1 MHTVEP
7 QGMELAE
14 ARKKRKMV
22 VVSGAF
28 FGLLLVLTLFSN
40 TLQAITLPKVRTET
54 PVRGKL
60 VHNIEANGTLKP
72 VEEAEL
78 KNETGWK
85 VKAVHVKAGDA
96 VVKDQPLIT
105 YVSKPADRQIA
116 DEQTALKQQKLQL
129 EGLFESF
136 VEANRNGDSTAINKA
151 KRDIESRQLDID
163 VRERKIQALQEDLA
177 GQRQIVAPF
186 DGIVTSVRATEGLA
200 SLPGQ
205 PVVRVS
211 NASRG
216 YGMSIPV
223 AADLTSLLSVGEKIE
238 VEVKDQTVQVIE
250 GQIDEIA
257 DAQMELAGG
266 AGEKQDAPPAS
277 NTVRITVPG
286 EGLKGGERAAVRL
299 QKSVSADEQLLISN
313 EAIHKDR
320 EGNYVYVIEARKGPL
335 GNGFYVR
342 KSYIRA
348 ADANASQTA
357 VREGIFPFDQVIVES
372 GEPLQAGNRV
382 RLQ

>member
-1 MHTVEP
+1 MEL

-22 VVSGAF
+22 VLSGVF

-54 PVRGKL
+54 PVKGKL
-60 VHNIEANGTLKP
+60 VHSIEANGTLKP

-105 YVSKPADRQIA
+105 YDSKPADRQIA
-116 DEQTALKQQKLQL
+116 DEQSALKQQKLQL
-129 EGLFESF
+129 DGLFESF
-136 VEANRNGDSTAINKA
+136 VEANRNGDSTAISKA

-186 DGIVTSVRATEGLA
+186 DGIVTSVRATEGLP
-200 SLPGQ
+200 SLSGQ

-216 YGMSIPV
+216 YGMSVLV
-223 AADLTSLLSVGEKIE
+223 AADLAAFLSVGEKIE
-238 VEVKDQTVQVIE
+238 VEVKDQAVQVME
-250 GQIDEIA
+250 GRIDEIA
-257 DAQMELAGG
+257 DSQMELAGG
-266 AGEKQDAPPAS
+266 AGQKQDAPPAS
-277 NTVRITVPG
+277 KTVRITVQG
-286 EGLKGGERAAVRL
+286 EGLNGGERAVVRL

-313 EAIHKDR
+313 EAVHKDQ
-320 EGNYVYVIEARKGPL
+320 EGKFVYVIEERKGPL

-348 ADANASQTA
+348 ADGNANQTA
-357 VREGIFPFDQVIVES
+357 VREGIFPMDQVIVES

>member
-1 MHTVEP
+1 MEP

-14 ARKKRKMV
+14 ARKKRKLV
-22 VVSGAF
+22 AVSGVF

-54 PVRGKL
+54 PVKGKL
-60 VHNIEANGTLKP
+60 VHSIEASGTLKP

-105 YVSKPADRQIA
+105 YDSKPAERQIA

-136 VEANRNGDSTAINKA
+136 VEVNRNGESTAIGKA

-177 GQRQIVAPF
+177 AQRQIVAPF
-186 DGIVTSVRATEGLA
+186 DGIVTSVRATEGLP
-200 SLPGQ
+200 STPGQ
-205 PVVRVS
+205 SVVRVS

-216 YGMSIPV
+216 YGMSVPV
-223 AADLTSLLSVGEKIE
+223 AADLAALLSVGEKIE
-238 VEVKDQTVQVIE
+238 VEVKDQTVQVME
-250 GQIDEIA
+250 GRIVEIA
-257 DAQMELAGG
+257 DTQMELAGG
-266 AGEKQDAPPAS
+266 AGEKQDAPPVMK
-277 NTVRITVPG
+277 TIRIAVQG

-299 QKSVSADEQLLISN
+299 LKSVSADEQLLISN

-320 EGNYVYVIEARKGPL
+320 EGKFVYVIEERKGPL

-342 KSYIRA
+342 KSYIRT
-348 ADANASQTA
+348 ADANTNQSA
-357 VREGIFPFDQVIVES
+357 VREGIFPTDQVIVES
-372 GEPLQAGNRV
+372 SEPLQAGNRV

>member
-1 MHTVEP
+1 M

-22 VVSGAF
+22 ALSGVF

-54 PVRGKL
+54 PVKGKL
-60 VHNIEANGTLKP
+60 VHSIEANGTLKP

-96 VVKDQPLIT
+96 VVKDQPLIA
-105 YVSKPADRQIA
+105 YDSKPADRQIA

-136 VEANRNGDSTAINKA
+136 VEANRNGDSTAISKA

-186 DGIVTSVRATEGLA
+186 DGIVTSVRATEGLP

-211 NASRG
+211 NANRG
-216 YGMSIPV
+216 YGMSMLI
-223 AADLTSLLSVGEKIE
+223 AADLAAFLSVGEKIE
-238 VEVKDQTVQVIE
+238 VEVKDLTVQVME
-250 GQIDEIA
+250 GRIDEIA
-257 DAQMELAGG
+257 DSQMELAGG
-266 AGEKQDAPPAS
+266 AGQKQDAPPAS
-277 NTVRITVPG
+277 KTVRITVPG
-286 EGLKGGERAAVRL
+286 EGLKGGERAVVRL

-313 EAIHKDR
+313 EAVHKDQ
-320 EGNYVYVIEARKGPL
+320 EGKFVYVIEERRGPL

-348 ADANASQTA
+348 ADANANQTA
-357 VREGIFPFDQVIVES
+357 VREGIFPMDQVIVES
-372 GEPLQAGNRV
+372 GEPLQPGNRV

>member
-1 MHTVEP
+1 MEL

-22 VVSGAF
+22 ALSGVF

-54 PVRGKL
+54 PVKGKL
-60 VHNIEANGTLKP
+60 VHSIEANGTLKP

-85 VKAVHVKAGDA
+85 VKAVHVKVGDA
-96 VVKDQPLIT
+96 VVKDQLLIT
-105 YVSKPADRQIA
+105 YDSKPADRQIA

-129 EGLFESF
+129 DGLFESF
-136 VEANRNGDSTAINKA
+136 VEANRNGDSTAISKA

-186 DGIVTSVRATEGLA
+186 DGIVTSVRATEGLP
-200 SLPGQ
+200 SLSGQ

-216 YGMSIPV
+216 YGMSVLV
-223 AADLTSLLSVGEKIE
+223 AADLATFLSVGEKIE
-238 VEVKDQTVQVIE
+238 VEVKDQTVQVME
-250 GQIDEIA
+250 GRIDEIA
-257 DAQMELAGG
+257 DSQMELAGG
-266 AGEKQDAPPAS
+266 AGQKQDAPPAS
-277 NTVRITVPG
+277 KTVRITVQG
-286 EGLKGGERAAVRL
+286 EGLKGGERAVVRL

-313 EAIHKDR
+313 EAVHKDQ
-320 EGNYVYVIEARKGPL
+320 EGKFVYVIEERKGPL

-348 ADANASQTA
+348 ADGNANQTA
-357 VREGIFPFDQVIVES
+357 VREGIFPMDQVIVES
-372 GEPLQAGNRV
+372 GEPLQPGNRV

>member
-1 MHTVEP
+1 MHTVEL

-22 VVSGAF
+22 VVSGVF

-54 PVRGKL
+54 PVKGKL
-60 VHNIEANGTLKP
+60 VHSIEANGTLKP

-85 VKAVHVKAGDA
+85 VKAVHVKAGEA

-105 YVSKPADRQIA
+105 YDSKPAGRQIA

-136 VEANRNGDSTAINKA
+136 VEANRNGDSTAISKA

-186 DGIVTSVRATEGLA
+186 DGIVTSVRATEGLP

-205 PVVRVS
+205 PVVSLS

-216 YGMSIPV
+216 YGMSMLI
-223 AADLTSLLSVGEKIE
+223 AADLAAFLSVGEKIE
-238 VEVKDQTVQVIE
+238 VEVKDQTVQVME
-250 GQIDEIA
+250 GRIDEIA
-257 DAQMELAGG
+257 DSQMELAGG
-266 AGEKQDAPPAS
+266 AGQKQDAPPAS
-277 NTVRITVPG
+277 KTVRITVQG
-286 EGLKGGERAAVRL
+286 EGLKGGERAVVRL

-313 EAIHKDR
+313 EAVHKDQ
-320 EGNYVYVIEARKGPL
+320 EGKFVYVIEERRGPL

-348 ADANASQTA
+348 ADGNANQTA
-357 VREGIFPFDQVIVES
+357 VREGIFPMDQVIVES
-372 GEPLQAGNRV
+372 GEPLQPGNRV

>member
-1 MHTVEP
+1 
-7 QGMELAE
+7 MELAE

-22 VVSGAF
+22 VLSGVF

-54 PVRGKL
+54 PLRGKL
-60 VHNIEANGTLKP
+60 VHSIEANGTLKP

-78 KNETGWK
+78 MNETGWK

-105 YVSKPADRQIA
+105 YDSKPADRQIA
-116 DEQTALKQQKLQL
+116 DEQAALKQQKLQL

-136 VEANRNGDSTAINKA
+136 VEANRNGDSTAISKA

-186 DGIVTSVRATEGLA
+186 DGIVTSVRATEGLP
-200 SLPGQ
+200 SLSGQ

-216 YGMSIPV
+216 YGMSMLI
-223 AADLTSLLSVGEKIE
+223 AADLAAFLSVGEKIE
-238 VEVKDQTVQVIE
+238 VEVKDQTVQVME
-250 GQIDEIA
+250 GRIDEIA
-257 DAQMELAGG
+257 DSQMELAGG
-266 AGEKQDAPPAS
+266 AGQKQDAPPAS
-277 NTVRITVPG
+277 KTVRITVQG
-286 EGLKGGERAAVRL
+286 EGLKGGERAVVRL

-313 EAIHKDR
+313 EAVHKDQ
-320 EGNYVYVIEARKGPL
+320 EGKFVYVIEERRGPL

-348 ADANASQTA
+348 ADGNANQTA
-357 VREGIFPFDQVIVES
+357 VREGIFPMDQVIVES
-372 GEPLQAGNRV
+372 GEPLQPGNRV

>member
-1 MHTVEP
+1 MEL

-22 VVSGAF
+22 VVSGVF

-54 PVRGKL
+54 PVKGKL
-60 VHNIEANGTLKP
+60 VHSIEANGTLKP

-85 VKAVHVKAGDA
+85 VKAVHVKAGEA

-105 YVSKPADRQIA
+105 YDSKPAGRQIA

-136 VEANRNGDSTAINKA
+136 VEANRNGDSTAISKA

-186 DGIVTSVRATEGLA
+186 DGIVTSVRATEGLP

-205 PVVRVS
+205 PVVSLS

-216 YGMSIPV
+216 YGMSMLI
-223 AADLTSLLSVGEKIE
+223 AADLAAFLSVGEKIE
-238 VEVKDQTVQVIE
+238 VEVKDQTVQVME
-250 GQIDEIA
+250 GRIDEIA
-257 DAQMELAGG
+257 DSQMELAGG
-266 AGEKQDAPPAS
+266 AGQKQDAPPAS
-277 NTVRITVPG
+277 KTVRITVQG
-286 EGLKGGERAAVRL
+286 EGLKGGERAVVRL

-313 EAIHKDR
+313 EAVHKDQ
-320 EGNYVYVIEARKGPL
+320 EGKFVYVIEERRGPL

-348 ADANASQTA
+348 ADGNANQTA
-357 VREGIFPFDQVIVES
+357 VREGIFPMDQVIVES
-372 GEPLQAGNRV
+372 GEPLQPGNRV

>member
-1 MHTVEP
+1 MEP

-28 FGLLLVLTLFSN
+28 FALLLVLTLFSN

-54 PVRGKL
+54 PVKGKL
-60 VHNIEANGTLKP
+60 VHSIEANGMLKP
-72 VEEAEL
+72 VEEVEL

-85 VKAVHVKAGDA
+85 VKAIHVKAGDA
-96 VVKDQPLIT
+96 VVKDQLLIT
-105 YVSKPADRQIA
+105 YDSKPADRQIA

-136 VEANRNGDSTAINKA
+136 VEANRTGDSTAINKA

-186 DGIVTSVRATEGLA
+186 DGIVTSVRATEGLP

-205 PVVRVS
+205 PVIRVS
-211 NASRG
+211 NASLG
-216 YGMSIPV
+216 YGMSVPV
-223 AADLTSLLSVGEKIE
+223 AADLASLLSVGEKIE
-238 VEVKDQTVQVIE
+238 VEVKDQTVQVME
-250 GQIDEIA
+250 GRIDEIV
-257 DAQMELAGG
+257 DTQMELAGG
-266 AGEKQDAPPAS
+266 LGEKQDAPPVS
-277 NTVRITVPG
+277 KTVRITVLG

-313 EAIHKDR
+313 EAVHKDQ
-320 EGNYVYVIEARKGPL
+320 EGKFVYVIEERKGPL

-348 ADANASQTA
+348 ADANANQTA
-357 VREGIFPFDQVIVES
+357 VREGIFPIDQIIVES

-382 RLQ
+382 RL

>member
-1 MHTVEP
+1 
-7 QGMELAE
+7 MELAE

-28 FGLLLVLTLFSN
+28 FALLLVLTLFSN

-54 PVRGKL
+54 PVKGKL
-60 VHNIEANGTLKP
+60 VHSIEANGMLKP
-72 VEEAEL
+72 VEEVEL

-85 VKAVHVKAGDA
+85 VKAIHVKAGDA
-96 VVKDQPLIT
+96 VVKDQLLIT
-105 YVSKPADRQIA
+105 YDSKPADRQIA

-136 VEANRNGDSTAINKA
+136 VEANRTGDSTAINKA

-186 DGIVTSVRATEGLA
+186 DGIVTSVRATEGLP

-205 PVVRVS
+205 PVIRVS
-211 NASRG
+211 NASLG
-216 YGMSIPV
+216 YGMSVPV
-223 AADLTSLLSVGEKIE
+223 AADLASLLSVGEKIE
-238 VEVKDQTVQVIE
+238 VEVKDQTVQVME
-250 GQIDEIA
+250 GRIDEIV
-257 DAQMELAGG
+257 DTQMELAGG
-266 AGEKQDAPPAS
+266 LGEKQDAPPVS
-277 NTVRITVPG
+277 KTVRITVLG

-313 EAIHKDR
+313 EAVHKDQ
-320 EGNYVYVIEARKGPL
+320 EGKFVYVIEERKGPL

-348 ADANASQTA
+348 ADANANQTA
-357 VREGIFPFDQVIVES
+357 VREGIFPIDQIIVES

-382 RLQ
+382 RL

>member
-1 MHTVEP
+1 
-7 QGMELAE
+7 MELAE

-22 VVSGAF
+22 ALSGVF

-54 PVRGKL
+54 PLRGKL
-60 VHNIEANGTLKP
+60 VHSIEANGTLKP

-78 KNETGWK
+78 KNETGWR
-85 VKAVHVKAGDA
+85 VKAVHVKAGDT

-105 YVSKPADRQIA
+105 YDSKPADRQIA

-136 VEANRNGDSTAINKA
+136 VEANRNGDSTAISKA

-186 DGIVTSVRATEGLA
+186 DGIVTSVRVTEGLP
-200 SLPGQ
+200 SLSGQ
-205 PVVRVS
+205 PVVLVS

-216 YGMSIPV
+216 YGMSVLV
-223 AADLTSLLSVGEKIE
+223 AADLAAFLSVGEKIE
-238 VEVKDQTVQVIE
+238 VEVKDQTVQVME
-250 GQIDEIA
+250 GRIDEIA
-257 DAQMELAGG
+257 DSQMELAGG
-266 AGEKQDAPPAS
+266 AGQKQDAPPAS
-277 NTVRITVPG
+277 KTVRITVQG
-286 EGLKGGERAAVRL
+286 EGLNGGERAVVRL

-313 EAIHKDR
+313 EAVHKDQ
-320 EGNYVYVIEARKGPL
+320 EGKFVYVIEERKGPL

-348 ADANASQTA
+348 ADGNANQTA
-357 VREGIFPFDQVIVES
+357 VREGIFPMDQVIVES
-372 GEPLQAGNRV
+372 GEPLQPGNRV